1 MNKLFV
7 SASILSAI
15 FCQYA
20 YAQGWT
26 PQPVQKMIIKQAVE
40 EAKVY
45 TDKAVAGGGAAID
58 LSFTN
63 KINTLE
69 KDVASV
75 KTIAATG
82 KNTAD
87 SAKLAADE
95 AKTSIASVKTELQSN
110 IDTVSTAATAATT
123 KAEAANT
130 AASEAK
136 TAAEA
141 NAKDIAAVATSVDT
155 INKKAEQS
163 LIGMPCYSFTV
174 YVTDTEIPANTYVA
188 ALKGTTKVAI
198 TAGMDVAY
206 RVRAVTDQDNIDVYI
221 DWGDGSNVMY
231 AKDATFKYVS
241 FDDHRYTF
249 KHTYSAT
256 GLYRVKI
263 YGKRYAKVEPA
274 VDVVSYVRTASVGD
288 VNDEIPSFIDN
299 VAGMLANS
307 PCVINAQFNGWKL
320 YGTKNLANLYLNAKN
335 LQSFTTYDV
344 QQDEARAIGNLFNGC
359 VNMTNCD
366 FRITANISREDSI
379 TAVFANC
386 SSLAVDITKLLPKY
400 RFNARV
406 ISVNNLFLNCKSLTG
421 TVPADVLWKDTGVMW
436 LNTSTCF
443 KGCSDEIR
451 AQVPQSWGG
460 TAAD

>member
-7 SASILSAI
+7 SASILSSAL

-26 PQPVQKMIIKQAVE
+26 PQPVQKMIIKQAVA

-45 TDKAVAGGGAAID
+45 TDKAVAGGSAD

-69 KDVASV
+69 KEVASV
-75 KTIAATG
+75 KTIATTG

-95 AKTSIASVKTELQSN
+95 AEASIAVVKTELQNN
-110 IDTVSTAATAATT
+110 IDTVSTTVTAAAA
-123 KAEAANT
+123 KADAANT
-130 AASEAK
+130 AAGEAK

-141 NAKDIAAVATSVDT
+141 NAKDIATVVASVDT
-155 INKKAEQS
+155 VNKKAEQS
-163 LIGMPCYSFTV
+163 LVGMPCYSFTV
-174 YVTDTEIPANTYVA
+174 YVTDTEIPAGTYVA

-206 RVRAVTDQDNIDVYI
+206 RIRAATDKDNIDVYI
-221 DWGDGSNVMY
+221 DWGDGSDVSY
-231 AKDATFKYVS
+231 AKDGTFTYVDFS
-241 FDDHRYTF
+241 DNRYAL
-249 KHTYSAT
+249 KHTYAAT
-256 GLYRVKI
+256 GLYRVKV
-263 YGKRYAKVEPA
+263 YGKRYSKIQPA
-274 VDVVSYVRTASVGD
+274 TDVVNYVRTASVGD
-288 VNDEIPSFIDN
+288 MNDEIPSFIDN
-299 VAGMLANS
+299 IADMLANS
-307 PCVINAQFNGWKL
+307 PCVINAQFSGWKL
-320 YGTKNLANLYLNAKN
+320 YNTKNLSNLYMNAKN
-335 LQSFTTYDV
+335 LQSFTTFDC
-344 QQDEARAIGNLFNGC
+344 QQDEARAIGNMFNGC

-366 FRITANISREDSI
+366 FRISANLSRENSI
-379 TAVFANC
+379 VSVFANC
-386 SSLAVDITKLLPKY
+386 SSLSVDIATLLPKY

-421 TVPADVLWKDTGVMW
+421 TVPADVLWKDTGVKW